1 MKNILKRFLSVLVLL
16 LLSISQTSDAN
27 KFDHKRSIFL
37 SCLKFKNQAPYLI
50 INCEKL
56 IEDDNFENI
65 YFKEKRNVRNL
76 NSNNYSEKL
85 DLNLYKQN
93 IKIDESDEMKIRKI
107 IEQFK

>member
-1 MKNILKRFLSVLVLL
+1 M
-16 LLSISQTSDAN
+16 
-27 KFDHKRSIFL
+27 
-37 SCLKFKNQAPYLI
+37 I

-56 IEDDNFENI
+56 IEDNNFENI
-65 YFKEKRNVRNL
+65 YFKEKRNIKNL

-93 IKIDESDEMKIRKI
+93 IKIDESDEIKIRKI